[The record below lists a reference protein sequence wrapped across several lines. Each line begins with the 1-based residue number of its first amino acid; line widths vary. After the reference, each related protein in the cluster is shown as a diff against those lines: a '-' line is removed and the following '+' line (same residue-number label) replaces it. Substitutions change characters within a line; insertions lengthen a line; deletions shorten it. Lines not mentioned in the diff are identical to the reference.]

1 MFWRG
6 LASKMRPSRWF
17 AGFSGVAATVGAI
30 AAGCGGGKTQ
40 AIGQEAGAE
49 ASSDNSTGGTS
60 GSITGGS
67 GSSSGSGSGSE
78 VVDGPPDCGSLADV
92 SVTTYDSG
100 AAWACYQSHC
110 AAEFARCATEA
121 CCNNAILTAV
131 QCVGLGG
138 SDNICFTAAI
148 GSARTDSG
156 AIDCIL
162 SVYYGGTMC
171 SPGEGGSEGGST
183 IDASDGGAPDASG
196 E

>member
-1 MFWRG
+1 M
-6 LASKMRPSRWF
+6 
-17 AGFSGVAATVGAI
+17 
-30 AAGCGGGKTQ
+30 TQ
-40 AIGQEAGAE
+40 AIGPEPGAD
-49 ASSDNSTGGTS
+49 ASSDN
-60 GSITGGS
+60 ITGGAS
-67 GSSSGSGSGSE
+67 GSSSGASGSLIGAGNSSG
-78 VVDGPPDCGSLADV
+78 VVEGAPDCGSLADV
-92 SVTTYDSG
+92 SVATYDSG
-100 AAWACYQSHC
+100 SAAWACYQSQC

-121 CCNNAILTAV
+121 CCNSAILTAV

-183 IDASDGGAPDASG
+183 IDASDGGAPDAPG